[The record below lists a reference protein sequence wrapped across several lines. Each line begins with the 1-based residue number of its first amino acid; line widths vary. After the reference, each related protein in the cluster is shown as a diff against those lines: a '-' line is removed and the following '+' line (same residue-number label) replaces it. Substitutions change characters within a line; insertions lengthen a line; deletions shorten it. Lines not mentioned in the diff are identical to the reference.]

1 MPTSV
6 FDPSNQED
14 INRKIAVG
22 FERIT
27 QVLKTLVWNES
38 KVSGLSPIQIQFLT
52 ALEHEARDE
61 WTITDFATRFHLTP
75 ATVSD
80 ALTTLE
86 KKGLVERTQ
95 GSEDRRTVF
104 VSMTAEGK
112 RQARKISRWLNAL
125 EDHVSGLTEE
135 DKPVLLKSLMFLIA
149 AFQEKGLIV
158 INRMC
163 ISCAYFRPNAH
174 ADAHF
179 PHHCAYIDKPLGNA
193 ELRMD
198 CPDFEMPNADR

>member
-1 MPTSV
+1 MAASV
-6 FDPSNQED
+6 FDPSNQDD

-22 FERIT
+22 IERIT

-52 ALEHEARDE
+52 ALAYESKDE

-80 ALTTLE
+80 ALTALE
-86 KKGLVERTQ
+86 KKQLVERTQ

-104 VSMTAEGK
+104 VSLTPEGK
-112 RQARKISRWLNAL
+112 RHARKLSGWLNAL
-125 EDHVSGLTEE
+125 EDHVNGLAED
-135 DKPVLLKSLMFLIA
+135 DKPVLLKSLMLLIA
-149 AFQEKGLIV
+149 AFQERGLIA

-163 ISCAYFRPNAH
+163 TSCAYFRPNVH
-174 ADAHF
+174 ADGRL

-193 ELRMD
+193 ELRID
-198 CPDFEMPNADR
+198 CPEFEAASVGE